1 MTTISPYFRM
11 FGSEQSTYVSKKLAV
26 CLEIKKFGP
35 RRGKHARLKEGVNF
49 VRIQSTRMKVRIRGG
64 QGVLPADPHSQV
76 RILIPVLVVTEKEMS
91 MKVFQ

>member
-11 FGSEQSTYVSKKLAV
+11 FGSEQSTYVSKKLPV

-49 VRIQSTRMKVRIRGG
+49 VRIQSTRMKVRI
-64 QGVLPADPHSQV
+64 
-76 RILIPVLVVTEKEMS
+76 LIPVLVVTEKEMS